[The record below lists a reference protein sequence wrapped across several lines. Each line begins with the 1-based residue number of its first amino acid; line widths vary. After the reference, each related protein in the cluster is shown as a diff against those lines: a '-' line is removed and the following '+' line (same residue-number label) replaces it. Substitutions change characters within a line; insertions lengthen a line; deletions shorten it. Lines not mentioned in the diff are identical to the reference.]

1 MAPGPVSNGTTSALK
16 CSTGSLFHS
25 GEEGTDRKGEGGG
38 GEKTHRSLISE
49 GTVKLS
55 FTLCDMLR
63 RSHLAAAS
71 VALYVD
77 APKTMYVCTYIF
89 FNIHGTIYQKNFK
102 LSMHISRE
110 NLVYTRPIVLTP
122 AVSNKQCTRAPTCV

>member
-25 GEEGTDRKGEGGG
+25 GEEGADRKGG
-38 GEKTHRSLISE
+38 GEKTHRSHISE

-77 APKTMYVCTYIF
+77 APKTMYARMYIVF
-89 FNIHGTIYQKNFK
+89 SIHGTIYQKK
-102 LSMHISRE
+102 LQTVH
-110 NLVYTRPIVLTP
+110 
-122 AVSNKQCTRAPTCV
+122 AH